1 MTTYVFNTITYNG
14 IQYNPGAVYRHVVT
28 VNGKQ
33 EFQGG
38 FYALGLTRTPD
49 IRLTAL
55 GLLCDY
61 QPRIYS
67 SDYNSYG
74 TSRLVVLQLGLVGG
88 T

>member
-1 MTTYVFNTITYNG
+1 MTTYVFNTVNG
-14 IQYNPGAVYRHVVT
+14 WNPGAVYRHIVT
-28 VNGKQ
+28 VNGVEQ
-33 EFQGG
+33 YQGG
-38 FYALGLTRTPD
+38 FFALGLTRTPD

-67 SDYNSYG
+67 SDYNSYDS
-74 TSRLVVLQLGLVGG
+74 SRLVVLQLGIAGG